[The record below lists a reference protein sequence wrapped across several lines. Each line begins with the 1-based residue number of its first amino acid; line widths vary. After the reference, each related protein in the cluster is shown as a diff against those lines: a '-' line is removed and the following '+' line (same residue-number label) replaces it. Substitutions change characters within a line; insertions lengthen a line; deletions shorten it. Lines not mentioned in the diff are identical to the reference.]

1 MKYRFLLML
10 MIGLAL
16 LTACGT
22 TTAST
27 STSSTPANITVARL
41 KSMIDQNETFFLL
54 DVRTPTEFVQDGRI
68 AQATLIPL
76 QELEQRLSE
85 LPTDK
90 PIVCICR
97 SGNRSSVACDLLKA
111 RGYQA
116 INVTGGMNEWK
127 AAGYPTVFGQ

>member
-1 MKYRFLLML
+1 MKYRFLFML

-27 STSSTPANITVARL
+27 STTSTPANITVARL
-41 KSMIDQNETFFLL
+41 KSMLDQNETFFLL
-54 DVRTPTEFVQDGRI
+54 DVRTPAEFVQDGRI

-97 SGNRSSVACDLLKA
+97 SGNRSLGCVRPPQGA
-111 RGYQA
+111 RLSGHQRDRWD
-116 INVTGGMNEWK
+116 E
-127 AAGYPTVFGQ
+127 

>member
-41 KSMIDQNETFFLL
+41 KSMLDQNETFFLL
-54 DVRTPTEFVQDGRI
+54 DVRTPAEFVQDGRI

-97 SGNRSSVACDLLKA
+97 SGNRSSVACNLLKE